1 MLTLSNFCAETA
13 SIWMILGYVVLI
25 IKIVIPLLLIV
36 FGMIDLGKAVIASK
50 DDAIKSSVSS
60 LVKRFIAAIAIFFV
74 PTLVSAVF
82 NLIGVVAE
90 GQDSNICVQCVTNVG
105 SCNTAQDKYKMVKGN
120 DTGKK

>member
-1 MLTLSNFCAETA
+1 MEILGFCAETA
-13 SIWMILGYVVLI
+13 SVWKVLGYLVLI
-25 IKIVIPLLLIV
+25 IKIVIPLLLII

-82 NLIGVVAE
+82 NMIGITA
-90 GQDSNICVQCVTNVG
+90 DDTKDYNICVQCVTNVN
-105 SCNTAQDKYKMVKGN
+105 SSTCKKEKGN
-120 DTGKK
+120 ATLTNK

>member
-1 MLTLSNFCAETA
+1 MLTLTNFCAETA
-13 SIWMILGYVVLI
+13 SIWKILGWLVLI

-60 LVKRFIAAIAIFFV
+60 LVKRFIAAVAIFFV

-82 NLIGVVAE
+82 NMIGVTT
-90 GQDSNICVQCVTNVG
+90 DNDDYNTCVQCVTNV
-105 SCNTAQDKYKMVKGN
+105 SKCNLDK
-120 DTGKK
+120 DTGKLIKDVNNK

>member
-1 MLTLSNFCAETA
+1 MEILGFCAETA
-13 SIWMILGYVVLI
+13 SIWMILGYIVLI

-60 LVKRFIAAIAIFFV
+60 LVKRFIAAVAIFFV

-82 NLIGVVAE
+82 NMIGVTT
-90 GQDSNICVQCVTNVG
+90 DNNDYNTCVQCVTNVS
-105 SCNTAQDKYKMVKGN
+105 SCNLDK
-120 DTGKK
+120 DTGKLIKDVKNK